1 MAIPV
6 VQLGTGNVGVHSLRA
21 LIADPEFEL
30 TGVWVSSDA
39 KAGKDAAELA
49 GLADSTGVRASTD
62 LNAVLATGPRCAV
75 YNAMADNRLPEALED
90 YRRILA
96 AGINIVGSGPVFLQ
110 YPWQVIPDEIIKP
123 LQDAARAGNSSLYVN
138 GIDPGFANDLLPMAL
153 AGTCESIEQIR
164 CMEIVD
170 YATYDSAV
178 VMFDVM
184 GFGKPM
190 DQIPMLLQPGVL
202 SLAWGSVVRQLAAG
216 LGISLDGVEEMYVRE
231 PAPEAFNIA
240 SGHIPKGSAAA
251 LRFEVLGLVDGVPA
265 VVLEHV
271 TRLRADLCPEWPQP
285 AQPGGSYRI
294 EISGEPC
301 YAMDICLSSRHGDHN
316 HAGLVATAMRIVNAI
331 PAVVAAEPGIRT
343 TLDLPLI
350 TGEGRYAA
358 SVISWHQHRRPAAT
372 RHDDDR
378 QVGMTY
384 DHNL

>member
-138 GIDPGFANDLLPMAL
+138 
-153 AGTCESIEQIR
+153 
-164 CMEIVD
+164 
-170 YATYDSAV
+170 
-178 VMFDVM
+178 
-184 GFGKPM
+184 
-190 DQIPMLLQPGVL
+190 
-202 SLAWGSVVRQLAAG
+202 
-216 LGISLDGVEEMYVRE
+216 
-231 PAPEAFNIA
+231 
-240 SGHIPKGSAAA
+240 
-251 LRFEVLGLVDGVPA
+251 
-265 VVLEHV
+265 
-271 TRLRADLCPEWPQP
+271 
-285 AQPGGSYRI
+285 
-294 EISGEPC
+294 
-301 YAMDICLSSRHGDHN
+301 
-316 HAGLVATAMRIVNAI
+316 
-331 PAVVAAEPGIRT
+331 
-343 TLDLPLI
+343 
-350 TGEGRYAA
+350 
-358 SVISWHQHRRPAAT
+358 
-372 RHDDDR
+372 
-378 QVGMTY
+378 
-384 DHNL
+384 